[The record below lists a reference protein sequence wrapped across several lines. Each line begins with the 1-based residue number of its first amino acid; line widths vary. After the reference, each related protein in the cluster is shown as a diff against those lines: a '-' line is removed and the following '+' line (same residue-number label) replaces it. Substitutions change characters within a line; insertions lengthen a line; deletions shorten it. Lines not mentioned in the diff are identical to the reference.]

1 MRKALLHLNHTLIKS
16 LIHDK
21 SIVLDMTLGHG
32 NDSFSIAPYVKHI
45 YAFDIQESA
54 LLSAQSKLSEFTNIT
69 YIHDS
74 FTQFATYVDTFDL
87 AIFNLGYLPKGDK
100 SITTLKEDTLL
111 AIQVIIQKY
120 THATIVIMSYLG
132 HDEGLQEFHT
142 LESYFH
148 TLESH
153 HVIKSSLIHDAL
165 APVMFWIYKK

>member
-16 LIHDK
+16 LIHSE

-32 NDSFSIAPYVKHI
+32 NDSLSIAPFVKHI

-54 LLSAQSKLSEFTNIT
+54 ILSAQTKLSEFTHIT

-74 FTQFATYVDTFDL
+74 FTHFTHYVDTFDL

-100 SITTLKEDTLL
+100 SITTLKADTLL
-111 AIQVIIQKY
+111 TIEMIIQKY
-120 THATIVIMSYLG
+120 SSATIVVMSYLG
-132 HDEGLQEFHT
+132 HDEGLQEFHA

-148 TLESH
+148 TLNSH
-153 HVIKSSLIHDAL
+153 HVIKSSLIHDTH
-165 APVMFWIYKK
+165 APVMFWVYKK